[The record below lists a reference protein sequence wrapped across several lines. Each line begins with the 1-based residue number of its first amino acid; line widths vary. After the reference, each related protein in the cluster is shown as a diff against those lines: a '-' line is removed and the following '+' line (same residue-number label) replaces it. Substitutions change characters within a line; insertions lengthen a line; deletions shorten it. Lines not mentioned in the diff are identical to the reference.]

1 MSAAHSML
9 FTLVMVPTVWAQ
21 NPFPT
26 TPNYVRAYTTGA
38 NLFNLGNAQGTSC
51 DMLAIGRSG
60 HAPDGIEKSGLI
72 SVFVDVEASSEAT
85 YAAYG
90 PEEGASFG
98 DSFTSAGDVFGDGVQ
113 DMWVVS
119 PAKAKMYLVN
129 MVAGT
134 ELYTSPFH
142 PTVVDIGLNTMGSS
156 ILGNVDLDGD
166 GFKDVILGSKGS
178 DMIVMYGTS
187 SGITK
192 AGQQTLSR
200 PGTNVHYGGTSSVG
214 THIAVGDYDN
224 DGVLDIFACVA
235 VPSAQDNFAAGVIS
249 YGRPGRGGWSS
260 EVLADESILGVCVQ
274 PRTARIN
281 DDDVDDLVV
290 GSATKRNM
298 YVFFG
303 ASSRQLTRKT
313 MSGPPSSVSFGKHT
327 AIIDLDH
334 DGQDDLVTCDEAHN
348 SRRGKCYIYNALDLD
363 TPVMTLIGRAAAEE
377 FGSPVVAADLNCDGW
392 DDLAITSRD
401 GGIVSFFQ
409 RIPPPT
415 TQPPPPTPVGE
426 GEPGGAS
433 PTLFPASTTSGGGDT
448 PVLAG
453 SPRGSMPAEMSS
465 GDSAGLQDIVNDI
478 SDGFPANVYGYVVLG
493 LFLLS
498 LCGCL
503 RCSFTSRERR
513 LAASAERRPVEL
525 SSGGPFHGALRSSRG
540 THRPAARTRSGA
552 RTNGTL
558 QGGRASAITIRGSDI
573 ILPPAP
579 TSQYPTSQYDDDII

>member
-1 MSAAHSML
+1 MHNTIMVKYAPIFL
-9 FTLVMVPTVWAQ
+9 FTMVRAASAQ

-26 TPNYVRAYTTGA
+26 TPDDVRAFTTGA
-38 NLFNLGNAQGTSC
+38 NLLNLGHATGTSC

-60 HAPDGIEKSGLI
+60 HAPDGIDKSGLI
-72 SVFVDVEASSEAT
+72 SVYVDVDSSSEEL
-85 YAAYG
+85 YKAYG
-90 PEEGASFG
+90 PEELANFG
-98 DSFTSAGDVFGDGVQ
+98 ESFTSAGDVFGDGVQ

-134 ELYTSPFH
+134 SLYTSPFRQ
-142 PTVVDIGLNTMGSS
+142 TVVDIGSNTMGSS

-249 YGRPGRGGWSS
+249 YGRPNRGGWSS
-260 EVLADESILGVCVQ
+260 EVLADESILGICVQ
-274 PRTARIN
+274 PQTARIN

-290 GSATKRNM
+290 GSASKRNM

-313 MSGPPSSVSFGKHT
+313 MSGPPSSVTFGKHI

-334 DGQDDLVTCDEAHN
+334 DGLDDLVTCDEAHN
-348 SRRGKCYIYNALDLD
+348 SQRGKCYIYNALDLN
-363 TPVMTLIGRAAAEE
+363 TPVMTLIGRAAGEE
-377 FGSPVVAADLNCDGW
+377 FGSPVAAVDLNCDGW
-392 DDLAITSRD
+392 EDLAITSRD
-401 GGIVSFFQ
+401 GGIVSFFH
-409 RIPPPT
+409 RIPPPTLPPT
-415 TQPPPPTPVGE
+415 TQPPPPSPAGT
-426 GEPGGAS
+426 GEPGGV
-433 PTLFPASTTSGGGDT
+433 STTLSPAPSSSGGDT
-448 PVLAG
+448 SVSSTSTFA
-453 SPRGSMPAEMSS
+453 PASAVRS
-465 GDSAGLQDIVNDI
+465 DSEATTF
-478 SDGFPANVYGYVVLG
+478 SDLVDSVGEGFPANEYGYVALG
-493 LFLLS
+493 LLLLS
-498 LCGCL
+498 VCGCL
-503 RCSFTSRERR
+503 MYSLKSRERR
-513 LAASAERRPVEL
+513 LASRAARVPVEL
-525 SSGGPFHGALRSSRG
+525 RYQDRPHGTLRSSSG
-540 THRPAARTRSGA
+540 THRRAARSH
-552 RTNGTL
+552 GTL
-558 QGGRASAITIRGSDI
+558 QGGRASAMTIKGSDI

-579 TSQYPTSQYDDDII
+579 QYEDGI